1 MTTQVEDCRGQ
12 LYSTVPH
19 QASVAQKATGEA
31 RGGGPATSE
40 AVGRVGD
47 PVRRLL
53 LGALG
58 RAVAGEDG
66 LVGLGLL
73 TVCNGP
79 LQGPTWGLANFP
91 RSTPVSC

>member
-1 MTTQVEDCRGQ
+1 MWHRSQ
-12 LYSTVPH
+12 
-19 QASVAQKATGEA
+19 GEA
-31 RGGGPATSE
+31 RGEARPASE

-66 LVGLGLL
+66 LVGLRLL
-73 TVCNGP
+73 TVRDGP
-79 LQGPTWGLANFP
+79 LQGPTGGPADSP